1 MSDDTRI
8 AQKIAQIAATADEYP
23 GIVIIHHVPTRSVVY
38 MSAMGL
44 QLLGTTLAALAALG
58 PAYGPTYFN
67 PVESAEYTARAWQLM
82 EEGGPPEVH
91 TLYQEVRTNERTGW
105 SLYLTT
111 LRRLLSDDQGRPL
124 LLIAL
129 AAPLHPDNHFAAK
142 VQRLLDENDFLRRH
156 AATYAGLTPREREVL
171 RLLALGHSAGE
182 VAEQLVMS
190 AHTAETHRRNIHRKL
205 GTSGLFEL
213 GEYARAFDLI

>member
-1 MSDDTRI
+1 MTDEASITK
-8 AQKIAQIAATADEYP
+8 KIAQIAATADEYP

-38 MSAMGL
+38 MSPKGL
-44 QLLGTTLAALAALG
+44 RLLDTTLEALAALG

-67 PVESAEYTARAWQLM
+67 PVESAEHTARTWQLM
-82 EEGGPPEVH
+82 EEGGLPEVH
-91 TLYQEVRTNERTGW
+91 TLYQQVRTNERPGW
-105 SLYLTT
+105 SMYLTT
-111 LRRLLSDDQGRPL
+111 LRRLLSDRRGGPL

-142 VQRLLDENDFLRRH
+142 VQRLLDENNFLRRH
-156 AATYAGLTPREREVL
+156 SARYAGLTPREREVL

-182 VAEQLVMS
+182 VAEQLIMS
-190 AHTAETHRRNIHRKL
+190 AYTAETHRRNIRRKL
-205 GTSGLFEL
+205 GAGSVFDL